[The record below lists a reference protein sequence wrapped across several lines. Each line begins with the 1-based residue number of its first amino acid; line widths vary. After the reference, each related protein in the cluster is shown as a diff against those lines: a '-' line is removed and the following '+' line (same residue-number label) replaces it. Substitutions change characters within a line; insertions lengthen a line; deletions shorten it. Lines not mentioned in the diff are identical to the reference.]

1 MKKNLLYVFMTLA
14 TLLFTAC
21 EQNQL
26 DNTQNTISCTPS
38 DTVIAAEGGE
48 FVVAISSS
56 NAWSATTNQK
66 WVSISPTNGQG
77 DAYVTI
83 QVAAGEQA
91 EAKVLF
97 TTGENTAK
105 LTITRGEKQSSDEEE
120 DPSNPDDGKT
130 YPYLTIYDLMP
141 LHLIPLADAESKLMD
156 MRYTAEGVRY
166 PEQSNL
172 YFYYTTTNNDTITLF
187 TSAQDGIVE
196 DVMYIASKGIA
207 PQDAKEWLMHIP
219 ESLTLPIQERTVE
232 FSSGYAYNFDL
243 EEEVVYNYR
252 DWISFVRNH
261 NYDNIR
267 TEAVWGNV
275 PEPETGDHVVSMGYY
290 YRNNIDMV
298 SLCIA
303 QVREAMEPGESEGVG
318 SSGGIGIFSVSADK
332 QVTFSKGNLQYTQS
346 TDTWSFASTQWE
358 VIGTDNVIGGSVSS
372 DEYGDDKYGDAL
384 ADKVDLFGWS
394 TSATNFGVSTS
405 TDYDDYS
412 GSFVDWGTNRIGNDA
427 PDTWRTLSYDEWY
440 YLRWERPNY
449 SELVGVAQ
457 VNGVNGL
464 IFLPDNWT
472 CPAGLTFKSG
482 FHSDCSV
489 KAYGQYQIFIAAE
502 WSKLEAAG
510 AVFLPAAGVRYGSD
524 VNGVQYGGSY
534 WSAAEGDS
542 GDAFSLYFYSC
553 EAAMGYGNRGDGR
566 SVRLVKDL

>member
-14 TLLFTAC
+14 MLLFTAC

-66 WVSISPTNGQG
+66 WITISPTSGQG

-97 TTGENTAK
+97 ATGANTAT
-105 LTITRGEKQSSDEEE
+105 LTITRGEKQSSDDEE
-120 DPSNPDDGKT
+120 DPSNPNDGKT

-156 MRYTAEGVRY
+156 LGYTAEGVRY
-166 PEQSNL
+166 YEQPNL
-172 YFYYTTTNNDTITLF
+172 YFYDYTTTNNDTITLF

-219 ESLTLPIQERTVE
+219 ESLTLPVQERTVE
-232 FSSGYAYNFDL
+232 FSGGYAYNFDL

-261 NYDNIR
+261 NYDNIT

-275 PEPETGDHVVSMGYY
+275 PEPEAGDHVVSMGYY
-290 YRNNIDMV
+290 YRNNIDGV

-303 QVREAMEPGESEGVG
+303 QVREVSMPPGGIDTVEIPPYLTIYDLMPLHLIPRADVDDILWEMGYTCSGSHNNLDGTFTHRYTTKHNDIIHILEISGGIVGSISYTASKGVELQATKNWLMHIPENIALPNWNKIMEFSSGSGMRRGSTDVEQVYDYQGWIELVSNYGCDNIWAYWEAEEEQSGDYAVSIGYDNSRDEAYLAIDQVYIETDEPGESE
-318 SSGGIGIFSVSADK
+318 
-332 QVTFSKGNLQYTQS
+332 
-346 TDTWSFASTQWE
+346 E
-358 VIGTDNVIGGSVSS
+358 
-372 DEYGDDKYGDAL
+372 
-384 ADKVDLFGWS
+384 
-394 TSATNFGVSTS
+394 
-405 TDYDDYS
+405 
-412 GSFVDWGTNRIGNDA
+412 
-427 PDTWRTLSYDEWY
+427 
-440 YLRWERPNY
+440 
-449 SELVGVAQ
+449 
-457 VNGVNGL
+457 
-464 IFLPDNWT
+464 
-472 CPAGLTFKSG
+472 
-482 FHSDCSV
+482 
-489 KAYGQYQIFIAAE
+489 
-502 WSKLEAAG
+502 
-510 AVFLPAAGVRYGSD
+510 
-524 VNGVQYGGSY
+524 
-534 WSAAEGDS
+534 
-542 GDAFSLYFYSC
+542 
-553 EAAMGYGNRGDGR
+553 
-566 SVRLVKDL
+566 